1 MIFVNFTV
9 GCLSLMIKWFS
20 SFVISYM
27 SPLKK
32 FFINMMSLLKL
43 SSKSACSCPDQG
55 FLEFLKG
62 QPGTYRGPCSP
73 VTPRLRLLH
82 CLQGMLQSLPP
93 PIPTPLQLLVPHMI
107 FKWNEDSHKL
117 MKFITLFVHVC
128 FMKFIS
134 YLYLYVSWNLLFYLY
149 MNYVCLIKF
158 CHMH

>member
-93 PIPTPLQLLVPHMI
+93 PSQHPCNYSFLTWFSSEMRIHINLWNLL
-107 FKWNEDSHKL
+107 L
-117 MKFITLFVHVC
+117 
-128 FMKFIS
+128 
-134 YLYLYVSWNLLFYLY
+134 YLYMYVSWNLLLICTCMFHEIYY
-149 MNYVCLIKF
+149 FICTWIMYVS
-158 CHMH
+158 